1 MSWTIKIAG
10 LLSTVGALW
19 CFSATEALAQKG
31 MGELSGVARQAVK
44 PEVVSLTGKVT
55 AVESGPCELTTGR
68 ASIGTHVMLET
79 EDGESLNVH
88 LGPQV
93 AVAELAKR
101 LKRGTALS
109 VRAFRTDK
117 MPEGHYV
124 AQSLTLRNKTIELRD
139 ASLRPVWA
147 GGRGAGRRGWQA
159 GPAAGFGRGIGPGFG
174 AGQGAGRA
182 AAPGQRQGR
191 QGFGPGQG
199 MGPAGWNC
207 PRWGGP
213 PQWNCPRWGGP
224 PQGVGPGRRPA
235 QQGRGPAWNARPQ
248 GPPRGA
254 AQGFGRGGGRGR
266 GAGFGQQ
273 QRQGRGAAFGR
284 GPAW

>member
-1 MSWTIKIAG
+1 MNATRRIVG
-10 LLSTVGALW
+10 LAAAAGALW
-19 CFSATEALAQKG
+19 CWGASEALAQKG
-31 MGELSGVARQAVK
+31 MGDPTGVARQAVK
-44 PEVVSLTGKVT
+44 PEVVSLTGKVVS
-55 AVESGPCELTTGR
+55 VESGPCELTTGP
-68 ASIGTHVMLET
+68 AAIGTHVMLET

-109 VRAFRTDK
+109 ISAFRTEK

-124 AQSLTLRNKTIELRD
+124 AQSLTLGNKTIELRD

-147 GGRGAGRRGWQA
+147 GGRGAGRGGWQGGA
-159 GPAAGFGRGIGPGFG
+159 AAGLGPGFG
-174 AGQGAGRA
+174 PGRGAGRA
-182 AAPGQRQGR
+182 GAPGQGR
-191 QGFGPGQG
+191 GPQGFGPGQG

-213 PQWNCPRWGGP
+213 PQGGGQGWG
-224 PQGVGPGRRPA
+224 PA
-235 QQGRGPAWNARPQ
+235 PQGRGPAWNAPAQ

-254 AQGFGRGGGRGR
+254 GQGFGRGR
-266 GAGFGQQ
+266 GAGRGAGFGPQQ
-273 QRQGRGAAFGR
+273 QQMRGPAFGR